1 MSDKNYIVACNAD
14 YDRRVFMIA
23 MFYQDPDTGECVL
36 DDDDGITEITHDS
49 FMSMSKDEFMAEFD
63 AWSQSQNIK
72 H

>member
-36 DDDDGITEITHDS
+36 DDDGITEMTHES
-49 FMSMSKDEFMAEFD
+49 LLTMTEGEFMAEFEV
-63 AWSQSQNIK
+63 WSQSQNPK